1 MDRSK
6 PDRAETIAA
15 FVRICRNADRIELLR
30 AILLRWPDITL
41 DELWWGMKLAV
52 SDPQGSTVHPSASK
66 ADALSVELRG
76 LGASSNMLRDVRS
89 SHMEAPP
96 ELSWGGALHRM
107 GRGCPNASTERR
119 SHWH

>member
-52 SDPQGSTVHPSASK
+52 SDPQGSKLQPSPSK
-66 ADALSVELRG
+66 ADALS
-76 LGASSNMLRDVRS
+76 
-89 SHMEAPP
+89 
-96 ELSWGGALHRM
+96 
-107 GRGCPNASTERR
+107 C
-119 SHWH
+119 